1 MDKGKRKLTLIKP
14 KIVIRKTLT
23 IPLCVTCW
31 DETNRPIKC
40 RSCQTIICE
49 NCLIQNM
56 SVNKLFPACV
66 KCQNIFDEIFLREV
80 LPATKITFLRKFIRA
95 VLLDREK
102 SKFPSDMDIIQRAQ
116 EYEDEL
122 KALEKNSD
130 HKELF
135 QISLI
140 ATEELANCMR
150 ICKNL
155 SADSNTTAYQ
165 LAFDNYEAAI
175 KFRNEAYRASS
186 TAREVYNQ
194 KLSEF
199 KQKSHKL
206 EKSTTDIIPC
216 GFNDCQGFLSK
227 RWKCLLCFTKKCPK
241 CHEFKTKGHQCD
253 KETVA
258 SVKLYMQDTKACP
271 KCGFRIGR
279 VSGCDHMWC
288 EVCKTSFDYE
298 KGTIAAYFSNPHFI
312 EYMMN
317 MKRTGQPL
325 IFNENNNDDD
335 NRVTRVTQ
343 KICFEL
349 IKLGYEV
356 SEMAIILSFR
366 DLINNMSDESHDLID
381 CTTARQDFLRGK
393 INEKQL
399 ENAAFAAYRKN
410 EKNHHSW
417 KIEKSFRV
425 AGRQALN
432 ELLKERCTLNIIY
445 DLIEYINESFADIYT
460 KLGYKVYPYIS
471 KSFIF
476 HKKGSPAEKEKYH
489 SSKDNEIYAKTQLA
503 IYQSNSSHVDGEE
516 CDDDIIDNNI
526 YHYFIQEGKL
536 MKKLKLTH

>member
-1 MDKGKRKLTLIKP
+1 MDKGKRKLTLVRPQK
-14 KIVIRKTLT
+14 VIAK
-23 IPLCVTCW
+23 LCVICW
-31 DETNRPIKC
+31 DSCSKPIEC

-49 NCLIQNM
+49 KCLIQNM
-56 SVNKLFPACV
+56 SVNKVFPACV
-66 KCQNIFDEIFLREV
+66 NCQNNFDEIFLRQV
-80 LPATKITFLRKFIRA
+80 LPASKITFLRKFIRT

-102 SKFPSDMDIIQRAQ
+102 SKFPSDMEIIQH
-116 EYEDEL
+116 EKEL
-122 KALEKNSD
+122 EEELEEELEALEKNSD

-155 SADSNTTAYQ
+155 SDSPQTTVYQ

-175 KFRNEAYRASS
+175 KFRNEAYQASS

-199 KQKSHKL
+199 KQKTHKF

-227 RWKCLLCFTKKCPK
+227 RWKCLLCSTKKCPK
-241 CHEFKTKGHQCD
+241 CHEFKAKGHQCD

-312 EYMMN
+312 EYMMK
-317 MKRTGQPL
+317 MKRTCQPL
-325 IFNENNNDDD
+325 IFNENNSNSNNDEI
-335 NRVTRVTQ
+335 
-343 KICFEL
+343 KPKLCLEL
-349 IKLGYEV
+349 FKLGYNVCEV
-356 SEMAIILSFR
+356 AIILSFR
-366 DLINNMSDESHDLID
+366 DLINNMSNEAHDLID
-381 CTTARQDFLRGK
+381 CTTARLDFLKGK
-393 INEKQL
+393 ISEKQL
-399 ENAAFAAYRKN
+399 ENAAFLAYRKN
-410 EKNHHSW
+410 EKNYHRW
-417 KIEKSFRV
+417 GIEKSFQV
-425 AGRQALN
+425 AGRQTIN
-432 ELLKERCTLNIIY
+432 ELLMERCSLNIIY
-445 DLIEYINESFADIYT
+445 DLIQYINESLADIYG

-476 HKKGSPAEKEKYH
+476 HKKGSPNDKEKYH
-489 SSKDNEIYAKTQLA
+489 SSKDNEIYAKNQLA
-503 IYQSNSSHVDGEE
+503 IYKPNSSHSDEE
-516 CDDDIIDNNI
+516 CDDDDIDNNS

-536 MKKLKLTH
+536 MKKLKFTKYKY